1 MKTKTLYVILA
12 CLLVA
17 CSANPTADTPATKS
31 FTEPEKDWQAKIDS
45 TNDAAKAY
53 IVSFFRTWDEN
64 WTEREPLPRD
74 FFTNQEDVLIK
85 GTPFYVMDSVSFW
98 TISKEEELA
107 SMLTLQTDC
116 AQYFYANQGTLVIE
130 TLSIN
135 PSLYG
140 KPHGLKSSIGK
151 GSTYPSSLEKT
162 AKFIQAIESG
172 CPMITISVHAN
183 KHVHTMGGARLYFY
197 YDQDHWKECGTDK
210 SLIEGLDAYR
220 QHLTFTFHY

>member
-98 TISKEEELA
+98 TISKEEDLA

-116 AQYFYANQGTLVIE
+116 AQYFYVSQGAVIIE
-130 TLSIN
+130 TL
-135 PSLYG
+135 PVDPTLYG
-140 KPHGLKSSIGK
+140 KAQSPNGWK
-151 GSTYPSSLEKT
+151 GNIFPSSVEKT

-172 CPMITISVHAN
+172 CPLITISVHTN
-183 KHVHTMGGARLYFY
+183 KRVREIGGARLYFY
-197 YDQDHWKECGTDK
+197 YDQGHWKECGTDK
-210 SLIEGLDAYR
+210 SFMEGLEFYR
-220 QHLTFTFHY
+220 QMARDLFHY

>member
-1 MKTKTLYVILA
+1 MKTKIIYALLA
-12 CLLVA
+12 CLLAA
-17 CSANPTADTPATKS
+17 CSANPAAETPTTKS
-31 FTEPEKDWQAKIDS
+31 LTGPEKDWQAKIDA

-53 IVSFFRTWDEN
+53 IKYCFADWDEN
-64 WTEREPLPRD
+64 WNEREPLPRD

-85 GTPFYVMDSVSFW
+85 GAPFYVMDSLSFW
-98 TISKEEELA
+98 TIFKEEELA

-116 AQYFYANQGTLVIE
+116 AQYFYVSQGAFITQ

-140 KPHGLKSSIGK
+140 KTTSTNGLNNCTIFHSSH
-151 GSTYPSSLEKT
+151 EKT

-197 YDQDHWKECGTDK
+197 YDQGHWKECGTDK